1 MANCINKFKTFFKS
15 LNSRSIPKDAIAAE
29 SEVYTNLVNDLKPLY
44 LGNNDNSESLILHIG
59 LFNND
64 FVTAFSAII
73 ENGDFVSKVR
83 NKIQIELNIRFAD
96 IKVYTTD
103 EYFPQQRKNITG
115 LVNCYYIILPRAI
128 QVLTSKAE
136 LKVAH
141 NRGKLLQD
149 SYIITPMGDEGKWNI
164 GRGENIDGAY
174 FRQNHIVF
182 EDDSPNECNKYVS
195 REHAHIVF
203 SDKSGFLLYVDSGG
217 RKCVGNRTRIIRD
230 NTHIDLGSNMNIP
243 IQLCDGDNIEF
254 GKHAILEFRMI
265 K

>member
-1 MANCINKFKTFFKS
+1 MANCINKFLTLLKS
-15 LNSRSIPKDAIAAE
+15 LKSSGNPEDAIGAE
-29 SEVYTNLVNDLKPLY
+29 SKVYTNLVNDLKPLY
-44 LGNNDNSESLILHIG
+44 LGNNANSESSVLHIG

-64 FVTAFSAII
+64 FVTAFSATI
-73 ENGDFVSKVR
+73 ENGDFVSKVQSE
-83 NKIQIELNIRFAD
+83 IQIELGICFAD

-115 LVNCYYIILPRAI
+115 LTNCYYVILPRAI

-149 SYIITPMGDEGKWNI
+149 SYIITPMGDERKWNI

-230 NTHIDLGSNMNIP
+230 NTHIDLGSNMNNP
-243 IQLCDGDNIEF
+243 IQLCNGDNIEF

-265 K
+265 